1 MTSKAKPYRRRSRR
15 PEVEFIP
22 IDLPN
27 GQRGLY
33 VSDVIRESDPPAVRE
48 GIARRRV
55 LALTGQCPCGAASPF
70 DAARI
75 SPVMVLEV
83 VRHEP
88 DCPAT
93 NENLSRAVRDARRG
107 AR

>member
-1 MTSKAKPYRRRSRR
+1 MTSKRKPYRRRTRR
-15 PEVEFIP
+15 PNVEFIP
-22 IDLPN
+22 IDLPD

-55 LALTGQCPCGAASPF
+55 LAMTGRCPCGAASPF
-70 DAARI
+70 DSRLI
-75 SPVMVLEV
+75 SPVIVLEV

-93 NENLSRAVRDARRG
+93 NANLSRAMRAARGGGR
-107 AR
+107 